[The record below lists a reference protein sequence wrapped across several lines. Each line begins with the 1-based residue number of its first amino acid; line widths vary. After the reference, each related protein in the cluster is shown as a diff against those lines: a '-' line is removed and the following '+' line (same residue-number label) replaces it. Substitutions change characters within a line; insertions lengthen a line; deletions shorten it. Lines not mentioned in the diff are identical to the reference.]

1 MKSKNSEKITKVPR
15 TVNFDSDI
23 IERLSA
29 VKGRLSRSKYVNIAL
44 EEIISR
50 DEDKL
55 GIS

>member
-50 DEDKL
+50 DEEKL